1 MAKWEPTIQK
11 VTELEREPW
20 SIMIYGMPKV
30 GKTVFACGA
39 PKPLLISVD
48 RDGEISLRNHPDLQD
63 VSIVKARTYEAVV
76 ETLQWID
83 REQKN
88 LDFET
93 IIVDTI
99 SSLQEGNRMDLVDL
113 DKIFDS
119 ERWVFNR
126 NLYAINNLKVAAL
139 VELLLKLKKK
149 FNIILT
155 CHLKEDIVGT
165 DQQGNGRVRE
175 RPALSPALLT
185 QIYAAINGIFVYE
198 ATGDQRILTVKGSK
212 YLLANSR
219 YKIDKP
225 YLANPTFDTL
235 RKYLEK

>member
-1 MAKWEPTIQK
+1 MAKWEPSIQK
-11 VTELEREPW
+11 VAELDKEPW

-39 PKPLLISVD
+39 PKPLLIAVD
-48 RDGEISLRNHPDLQD
+48 RDGEISLRNHPELAD
-63 VSIVKARTYEAVV
+63 VSIIKARTYESVV
-76 ETLQWID
+76 ETLQWVE
-83 REQKN
+83 REKP
-88 LDFET
+88 DFET
-93 IIVDTI
+93 IIVDTV
-99 SSLQEGNRMDLVDL
+99 STLQEGQRLDLVDM
-113 DKIFDS
+113 DKVFDS
-119 ERWVFNR
+119 DRWVFNR

-149 FNIILT
+149 YNIILT
-155 CHLKEDIVGT
+155 CHLKEDIVGN

-175 RPALSPALLT
+175 RPALSPALLS
-185 QIYAAINGIFVYE
+185 QIYAAINGIFVLE
-198 ATGDQRILTVKGSK
+198 ATGDNRTLQVKGSK

-235 RKYLEK
+235 RKYLER